1 MCSACTQLRTIS
13 TTTNQRF
20 ATLTSPQRPTVS
32 ALMPLVV
39 SGRLQRALE
48 VAQESFA
55 VHALVV
61 VSMDN
66 IRWLT
71 GFTGS
76 TALLLIK
83 NNDSV
88 LIVDGRY
95 TQQARDQVELSGA
108 SVRVVEARTQSL
120 QMDQLAKELVAIHA
134 CGFDSSEV
142 TMLNFEMISA
152 QRDCVFIAANGVV
165 PQLRRIKTD
174 GEIARMQLAANATD
188 LALADVQQMLED
200 AMSTQISERDVRD
213 ELEYKMRRY
222 GADGPS
228 YETIVATGENSV
240 KPHHRPTSTIIR
252 EGDSVVIDVGGLVD
266 GYHSDMTRTFLIG
279 QVDPELRAIHD
290 LVLHA
295 QREGVLAIRPGVS
308 GAFIDEVCRSIITQA
323 GYGPDFIHGTGHGVG
338 LQIHEMPWVRSDFI
352 EPLQCGEV
360 VTVEPGVYRVGVGG
374 VRIEDLILVTA
385 TSSQTLTLSQK
396 EFLCLPSRRMI

>member
-1 MCSACTQLRTIS
+1 MVFNSLGLS
-13 TTTNQRF
+13 K
-20 ATLTSPQRPTVS
+20 LP
-32 ALMPLVV
+32 PLLVA
-39 SGRLQRALE
+39 GRLRRALE
-48 VAQESFA
+48 IAQDSFG
-55 VHALVV
+55 VHALVI

-76 TALLLIK
+76 TATLVVK
-83 NNDSV
+83 DDDSV

-95 TQQARDQVELSGA
+95 TQQAIDQICLSGA
-108 SVRVVEARTQSL
+108 SARVVEARTQSL
-120 QMDQLAKELVAIHA
+120 QMEQLARELAGVKT
-134 CGFDSSEV
+134 CGFDSSEI
-142 TMLNFEMISA
+142 TMLSFESMVG
-152 QRDCVFIAANGVV
+152 QNTCEFVAANGVV
-165 PQLRRIKTD
+165 QQLRRIKTD
-174 GEIARMQLAANATD
+174 AEVARMQLAARATD
-188 LALADVQQMLED
+188 MALTEVQSILEV
-200 AMSTQISERDVRD
+200 AISTEISERDVRD

-240 KPHHRPTSTIIR
+240 KPHHRPTDTIIC

-266 GYHSDMTRTFLIG
+266 GYHSDMTRTYLIG
-279 QVDPELRAIHD
+279 QVAPELAAIHD

-295 QREGVLAIRPGVS
+295 QREGVSAVRPGVS
-308 GAFIDEVCRSIITQA
+308 GASIDEVCRSIITQA

-338 LQIHEMPWVRSDFI
+338 LQIHEMPWVRTDFI
-352 EPLQCGEV
+352 EPLRCGEV

-396 EFLCLPSRRMI
+396 ESLCLPSRRMI

>member
-1 MCSACTQLRTIS
+1 MVLNSTQFSTSSASL
-13 TTTNQRF
+13 
-20 ATLTSPQRPTVS
+20 P
-32 ALMPLVV
+32 PLSVA
-39 SGRLQRALE
+39 GRLQRALDSAHDSHG
-48 VAQESFA
+48 VT
-55 VHALVV
+55 ALLV

-76 TALLLIK
+76 TALLLVK
-83 NNDSV
+83 KSDSV

-95 TQQARDQVELSGA
+95 TQQAADQIRLSGA
-108 SVRVVEARTQSL
+108 SARVVEARTQSL
-120 QMDQLAKELVAIHA
+120 QLEQLSRELAGVKT
-134 CGFDSSEV
+134 CGFDSSEI
-142 TMLNFEMISA
+142 TMLNFEMIVA
-152 QRDCVFIAANGVV
+152 QNTCSFVAANGVV
-165 PQLRRIKTD
+165 QQLRRVKTEA
-174 GEIARMQLAANATD
+174 EIARMQLAAQATD
-188 LALADVQQMLED
+188 LALAEVRSMLDE
-200 AMSTQISERDVRD
+200 ALTHEISERDVRD
-213 ELEYKMRRY
+213 ELEYKMRRF

-228 YETIVATGENSV
+228 YETIVATGVNSV
-240 KPHHRPTSTIIR
+240 KPHHRPTNTIIR
-252 EGDSVVIDVGGLVD
+252 EGDAVVIDVGGLVD

-279 QVDPELRAIHD
+279 QVAPELAAIHE

-295 QREGVLAIRPGVS
+295 QREGVMAVRPGVS
-308 GAFIDEVCRSIITQA
+308 GASIDEVCRNIITQA

-338 LQIHEMPWVRSDFI
+338 LQIHEMPWVRTDFI

-396 EFLCLPSRRMI
+396 ESLCLPSRRTI

>member
-1 MCSACTQLRTIS
+1 MTD
-13 TTTNQRF
+13 
-20 ATLTSPQRPTVS
+20 
-32 ALMPLVV
+32 
-39 SGRLQRALE
+39 RLQRAFD
-48 VAQESFA
+48 VAKDKFGVS
-55 VHALVV
+55 ALVV

-76 TALLLIK
+76 TATLIVK
-83 NNDSV
+83 NNDAV

-95 TQQARDQVELSGA
+95 TQQAIDQLRSAGA
-108 SVRVVEARTQSL
+108 AARVVEARTQSL
-120 QMDQLAKELVAIHA
+120 QMEQLSRELLDFKT
-134 CGFDSSEV
+134 CGFDSSEI
-142 TMLNFEMISA
+142 TMLNFEMIDA
-152 QRDCVFIAANGVV
+152 QSDCSFISANGVV
-165 PQLRRIKTD
+165 QQLRRIKT
-174 GEIARMQLAANATD
+174 EAEVERMQLAAHATD
-188 LALADVQQMLED
+188 LALTDVQLMLET
-200 AMSTQISERDVRD
+200 AVSTQISERDVRD
-213 ELEYKMRRY
+213 ELEYRMRRY

-279 QVDPELRAIHD
+279 QVAPELAAIHD
-290 LVLHA
+290 LVLYA
-295 QREGVLAIRPGVS
+295 QREGVLAVQPGVS
-308 GAFIDEVCRSIITQA
+308 GASIDEVCRSIITQA
-323 GYGPDFIHGTGHGVG
+323 GYGPDFIHSTGHGVG

-396 EFLCLPSRRMI
+396 ESLCLPSRRMI

>member
-1 MCSACTQLRTIS
+1 MNSLLPS
-13 TTTNQRF
+13 K
-20 ATLTSPQRPTVS
+20 LP
-32 ALMPLVV
+32 PLLVT
-39 SGRLQRALE
+39 GRLQRALE
-48 VAQESFA
+48 IARDSCGVN
-55 VHALVV
+55 ALVV

-76 TALLLIK
+76 TATLVVK
-83 NNDSV
+83 DNDSV

-95 TQQARDQVELSGA
+95 TQQAVDQLRLSDA
-108 SVRVVEARTQSL
+108 SARVVEARTQAL
-120 QMDQLAKELVAIHA
+120 QMQQLSRELLGIKY
-134 CGFDSSEV
+134 CGFDSSEI
-142 TMLNFEMISA
+142 TMLNFETMVA
-152 QRDCVFIAANGVV
+152 QVACSLIAANGVV
-165 PQLRRIKTD
+165 QQLRRVKTEA
-174 GEIARMQLAANATD
+174 EIHRMQSAAHATD
-188 LALADVQQMLED
+188 LALADVQSMLED
-200 AMSTQISERDVRD
+200 AISIEISERDVRD

-240 KPHHRPTSTIIR
+240 KPHHRPTDTIIR

-279 QVDPELRAIHD
+279 QVAPELAEIHD
-290 LVLHA
+290 LVLCA
-295 QREGVLAIRPGVS
+295 QREGVLAVRPGVS
-308 GAFIDEVCRSIITQA
+308 GASIDEVCRSIITQA

-396 EFLCLPSRRMI
+396 ESLCLPSRRMI

>member
-1 MCSACTQLRTIS
+1 
-13 TTTNQRF
+13 
-20 ATLTSPQRPTVS
+20 
-32 ALMPLVV
+32 MPPLPLLQPLLVA
-39 SGRLQRALE
+39 GRLQRALDIARDSCG
-48 VAQESFA
+48 VN
-55 VHALVV
+55 ALLV

-76 TALLLIK
+76 TAMLVVK
-83 NNDSV
+83 NDDSV

-95 TQQARDQVELSGA
+95 TQQAIDQLRLSDA
-108 SVRVVEARTQSL
+108 SVRVVEARTQAL
-120 QMDQLAKELVAIHA
+120 QIEQLSHELVGVKA
-134 CGFDSSEV
+134 CGFDSSEI
-142 TMLNFEMISA
+142 TMLNFELIVTKIS
-152 QRDCVFIAANGVV
+152 CSLIAANGVV
-165 PQLRRIKTD
+165 QQMRRIKTD
-174 GEIARMQLAANATD
+174 AEIERMQLAAHATD
-188 LALADVQQMLED
+188 LALADVRSMLET
-200 AMSTQISERDVRD
+200 AMSTQITEQDVRD
-213 ELEYKMRRY
+213 ELEYKMRRF

-240 KPHHRPTSTIIR
+240 KPHHRPSSTIIR

-279 QVDPELRAIHD
+279 QVAPELAAIHD
-290 LVLHA
+290 LVVYA
-295 QREGVLAIRPGVS
+295 QREGVLAVRPGVS
-308 GAFIDEVCRSIITQA
+308 GASIDEVCRNIITQA

-396 EFLCLPSRRMI
+396 ESLCLPSRRMI

>member
-1 MCSACTQLRTIS
+1 M
-13 TTTNQRF
+13 
-20 ATLTSPQRPTVS
+20 
-32 ALMPLVV
+32 VV
-39 SGRLQRALE
+39 SK
-48 VAQESFA
+48 
-55 VHALVV
+55 
-61 VSMDN
+61 DN

-76 TALLLIK
+76 TALLLVK

-95 TQQARDQVELSGA
+95 TQQAIDQLRQAGA
-108 SVRVVEARTQSL
+108 SARVVEARTQSL
-120 QMDQLAKELVAIHA
+120 QIEQLSRELMGVKS

-142 TMLNFEMISA
+142 TMLNFEMTAA
-152 QRDCVFIAANGVV
+152 QCSCSFVAVNGVV
-165 PQLRRIKTD
+165 QRLRRVKTD
-174 GEIARMQLAANATD
+174 AEIARMQLAARSTD
-188 LALADVQQMLED
+188 MALAEVQSMLED
-200 AMSTQISERDVRD
+200 ALNFEISERDVRD
-213 ELEYKMRRY
+213 ELEYKMRRF

-228 YETIVATGENSV
+228 YETIVATGVNSV
-240 KPHHRPTSTIIR
+240 KPHHRPTGTIIR
-252 EGDSVVIDVGGLVD
+252 EGDAVVIDVGGLVD

-279 QVDPELRAIHD
+279 QVAPELAAIHD

-295 QREGVLAIRPGVS
+295 QREGVSAVRPGVS
-308 GAFIDEVCRSIITQA
+308 GASIDAVCRGIITQA
-323 GYGPDFIHGTGHGVG
+323 GYGSDFIHGTGHGVG
-338 LQIHEMPWVRSDFI
+338 LQIHEMPWVRTDFV

-396 EFLCLPSRRMI
+396 ESLCLPSRRTI

>member
-1 MCSACTQLRTIS
+1 MSQPL
-13 TTTNQRF
+13 
-20 ATLTSPQRPTVS
+20 P
-32 ALMPLVV
+32 ALFVTD
-39 SGRLQRALE
+39 RLQRAFERSRDLCG
-48 VAQESFA
+48 ADA
-55 VHALVV
+55 VIV

-76 TALLLIK
+76 TATLVLR
-83 NNDSV
+83 NDDAV

-95 TQQARDQVELSGA
+95 TQQAIDQIRSSGA
-108 SVRVVEARTQSL
+108 SARVVEARTQAL
-120 QMDQLAKELVAIHA
+120 QMKQLAQELAEVNA
-134 CGFDSSEV
+134 CSFDSGEV
-142 TMLNFEMISA
+142 TMSNFEMITAECACSFVA
-152 QRDCVFIAANGVV
+152 LNGVV
-165 PQLRRIKTD
+165 QQLRRVKTD
-174 GEIARMQLAANATD
+174 AEIARMQLAAHATD
-188 LALADVQQMLED
+188 MALAEVQSMLDD
-200 AMSTQISERDVRD
+200 AMSCEISERDVRD
-213 ELEYKMRRY
+213 ELEYKMRRF

-228 YETIVATGENSV
+228 YETIVATGVNSV
-240 KPHHRPTSTIIR
+240 KPHHRPTSTLIT

-279 QVDPELRAIHD
+279 QVAPELVAIHD
-290 LVLHA
+290 LVLYA
-295 QREGVLAIRPGVS
+295 QGEGVSAIRPGVS
-308 GAFIDEVCRSIITQA
+308 GASIDEICRSIITQA

-396 EFLCLPSRRMI
+396 ESLCLPSRRTI

>member
-1 MCSACTQLRTIS
+1 MLVTDRLR
-13 TTTNQRF
+13 
-20 ATLTSPQRPTVS
+20 
-32 ALMPLVV
+32 
-39 SGRLQRALE
+39 RALDS
-48 VAQESFA
+48 AQDLSGSN
-55 VHALVV
+55 ALLV

-95 TQQARDQVELSGA
+95 TQQANDQLRLSGA
-108 SVRVVEARTQSL
+108 SARVVEARTQSL
-120 QMDQLAKELVAIHA
+120 QMDQLSRELVGVNT

-142 TMLNFEMISA
+142 TMSNFEL
-152 QRDCVFIAANGVV
+152 IASQGSCSFVAVNGVV
-165 PQLRRIKTD
+165 QQLRRIKTD
-174 GEIARMQLAANATD
+174 AEIARMQLAAHATD
-188 LALADVQQMLED
+188 MALTEVRSMLED
-200 AMSTQISERDVRD
+200 AMTCEISERDVRD
-213 ELEYKMRRY
+213 ELEYKMRRF

-228 YETIVATGENSV
+228 YETIVATGVNSV
-240 KPHHRPTSTIIR
+240 KPHHRPTSTVIR
-252 EGDSVVIDVGGLVD
+252 EGESVVIDVGGLVD

-279 QVDPELRAIHD
+279 QVAPELAAIHD

-295 QREGVLAIRPGVS
+295 QREGVLAVRPGVT
-308 GAFIDEVCRSIITQA
+308 GASVDEVCRGIITQA
-323 GYGPDFIHGTGHGVG
+323 GYGSDFIHGTGHGVG
-338 LQIHEMPWVRSDFI
+338 LQIHEMPWVRTDFV

-396 EFLCLPSRRMI
+396 ESLCLPSRRTI